1 MAASSRRFPPRSS
14 LSARRVLRNLVAFAL
29 LYGAGLAAVWGFS
42 LLGVSTL
49 VAFPVFVLGVLIA
62 SLETDSGLWGATL
75 GVAYLLSYDFL
86 FTAPLFT
93 LKVLSRT
100 DVAALAIFLVVS
112 LIMGVITHRMS
123 RQVQAAERT
132 ACALGRL
139 NRLSVGLLESSTPQA
154 ACSFAQEFLTRV
166 MRRPVTIT
174 LGEPPAAGS
183 AAARDCYE
191 RRAPTGYGEPGW
203 RDATEKYL
211 PLGMKGRLYGVVA
224 IDCSSGDVDS
234 GSLSLVNAV
243 VAQTLVAVE
252 RNELAEGEPDGA
264 GAPAATSAPSN
275 DKSAAEPIRP
285 AALS

>member
-1 MAASSRRFPPRSS
+1 MAASSRRFPLRSS

-62 SLETDSGLWGATL
+62 SLETDSGLWGAAL

-100 DVAALAIFLVVS
+100 DVAALVIFLVVS

-132 ACALGRL
+132 AVRFRTL
-139 NRLSVGLLESSTPQA
+139 TPEEIERYIA
-154 ACSFAQEFLTRV
+154 T
-166 MRRPVTIT
+166 
-174 LGEPPAAGS
+174 GEPMDKAG
-183 AAARDCYE
+183 A
-191 RRAPTGYGEPGW
+191 YGIQG
-203 RDATEKYL
+203 RGALFVAHLDGDYFNVMGL
-211 PLGMKGRLYGVVA
+211 PLCRLGQ
-224 IDCSSGDVDS
+224 
-234 GSLSLVNAV
+234 LL
-243 VAQTLVAVE
+243 
-252 RNELAEGEPDGA
+252 NELGVE
-264 GAPAATSAPSN
+264 
-275 DKSAAEPIRP
+275 
-285 AALS
+285 LL

>member
-1 MAASSRRFPPRSS
+1 MAASSRRFPLRSS

-49 VAFPVFVLGVLIA
+49 VAFPVFVLGVLIT
-62 SLETDSGLWGATL
+62 SLETDSGLWGAAL

-132 ACALGRL
+132 AVRF
-139 NRLSVGLLESSTPQA
+139 RP
-154 ACSFAQEFLTRV
+154 LTSGEIERYIA
-166 MRRPVTIT
+166 T
-174 LGEPPAAGS
+174 GEPMDKAG
-183 AAARDCYE
+183 A
-191 RRAPTGYGEPGW
+191 YGIQG
-203 RDATEKYL
+203 RGALFVAHLDGDYFNVMGL
-211 PLGMKGRLYGVVA
+211 PLCRLGQ
-224 IDCSSGDVDS
+224 
-234 GSLSLVNAV
+234 LL
-243 VAQTLVAVE
+243 
-252 RNELAEGEPDGA
+252 NELGVE
-264 GAPAATSAPSN
+264 
-275 DKSAAEPIRP
+275 
-285 AALS
+285 LL

>member
-1 MAASSRRFPPRSS
+1 MAASSRRFPLRSS
-14 LSARRVLRNLVAFAL
+14 LSTRRVLRNLVAFAL

-62 SLETDSGLWGATL
+62 SLETDSGLWGAAL

-166 MRRPVTIT
+166 LRRPVTIT
-174 LGEPPAAGS
+174 LGGAAGRGQRGGPRLLRAALAHRLRRAGLAGCDGEVPAA
-183 AAARDCYE
+183 RHE
-191 RRAPTGYGEPGW
+191 
-203 RDATEKYL
+203 
-211 PLGMKGRLYGVVA
+211 
-224 IDCSSGDVDS
+224 
-234 GSLSLVNAV
+234 
-243 VAQTLVAVE
+243 
-252 RNELAEGEPDGA
+252 
-264 GAPAATSAPSN
+264 GAPV
-275 DKSAAEPIRP
+275 RGGGHR
-285 AALS
+285 LLLGGCG

>member
-1 MAASSRRFPPRSS
+1 MAASSCRFPLRSS

-62 SLETDSGLWGATL
+62 SLETDSGLWGAAL

-132 ACALGRL
+132 ACAPGAA
-139 NRLSVGLLESSTPQA
+139 ESA
-154 ACSFAQEFLTRV
+154 
-166 MRRPVTIT
+166 
-174 LGEPPAAGS
+174 
-183 AAARDCYE
+183 E
-191 RRAPTGYGEPGW
+191 RRAAGELHPAGGLQLRPGVP
-203 RDATEKYL
+203 DPGAEAAGDHH
-211 PLGMKGRLYGVVA
+211 LGGAAGRGQRGGPRLLRA
-224 IDCSSGDVDS
+224 
-234 GSLSLVNAV
+234 SLAHRLRRAG
-243 VAQTLVAVE
+243 
-252 RNELAEGEPDGA
+252 LAGCDGEVPA
-264 GAPAATSAPSN
+264 ARHEGAPV
-275 DKSAAEPIRP
+275 RGGGHR
-285 AALS
+285 LLLGGCG

>member
-62 SLETDSGLWGATL
+62 SLETDSGLWGAAL

-166 MRRPVTIT
+166 LRRPVTIT

-191 RRAPTGYGEPGW
+191 RRAPTGYGEP
-203 RDATEKYL
+203 
-211 PLGMKGRLYGVVA
+211 GMKGRLYGVVA

>member
-1 MAASSRRFPPRSS
+1 MAASSRRFPLRSS
-14 LSARRVLRNLVAFAL
+14 LSTRRVLRNLVAFAL

-62 SLETDSGLWGATL
+62 SLETDSGLWGAAL

-166 MRRPVTIT
+166 LRRPVTIT
-174 LGEPPAAGS
+174 LGEPPRCPRLLRASLAHRLRRAGL
-183 AAARDCYE
+183 AGCDGEVPAARHE
-191 RRAPTGYGEPGW
+191 
-203 RDATEKYL
+203 
-211 PLGMKGRLYGVVA
+211 
-224 IDCSSGDVDS
+224 
-234 GSLSLVNAV
+234 
-243 VAQTLVAVE
+243 
-252 RNELAEGEPDGA
+252 
-264 GAPAATSAPSN
+264 GAPV
-275 DKSAAEPIRP
+275 RGGGHR
-285 AALS
+285 LLLGGCG

>member
-1 MAASSRRFPPRSS
+1 MAASSRRFPLRSS
-14 LSARRVLRNLVAFAL
+14 LSTRRVLRNLVAFAL

-62 SLETDSGLWGATL
+62 SLETDSGLWGAAL

-100 DVAALAIFLVVS
+100 DVAALVIFLVVS

-132 ACALGRL
+132 ACALRRL

-166 MRRPVTIT
+166 LR
-174 LGEPPAAGS
+174 
-183 AAARDCYE
+183 
-191 RRAPTGYGEPGW
+191 
-203 RDATEKYL
+203 
-211 PLGMKGRLYGVVA
+211 
-224 IDCSSGDVDS
+224 
-234 GSLSLVNAV
+234 
-243 VAQTLVAVE
+243 
-252 RNELAEGEPDGA
+252 
-264 GAPAATSAPSN
+264 
-275 DKSAAEPIRP
+275 RP
-285 AALS
+285 AAPPR